1 MKSKQL
7 RKEQIARWA
16 ADLRNGLVGLRRD
29 IYMHP
34 ELSGQEQRTAS
45 IVADHLSQ
53 AGLEVRTGI
62 GGNGVIGLLQG
73 QKEGP
78 VIAWR
83 ADMDAFAIPD
93 ILDVPYKSSVPGVKH
108 VCGHDVHTT
117 IGIGI
122 ARVLAL
128 LQDEIAGSIKFIFQP
143 AEETATGARAMIQAG
158 ALSNPTPEAIFALH
172 AAPLP
177 VGQIGCVPG
186 MVLPGIAKF
195 EITLKSKNE
204 SVERLRDAAENC
216 VAALGS
222 LSSLR
227 FPDSEELSGFLHA
240 METGE
245 SKALTQFILV
255 SCWQESGSMLKHNTL
270 QLQGLVRA
278 ASEQLEE
285 HAKLMIRT
293 TLDKIIGELPGAY
306 DLQWLEQLS
315 LPPTINHVPLE
326 RQLRPAIASMIGATN
341 TVELRAPFPF
351 NSEDFSLYQQQLP
364 GVFYWLG
371 VANLAKGIIGV
382 PHLPNF
388 DVDEECLVVGTK
400 TMAHLLLHYLDSC
413 VRIRH

>member
-1 MKSKQL
+1 MRSKQL
-7 RKEQIARWA
+7 RKEQITRCA
-16 ADLRNGLVGLRRD
+16 ADLRNRLVDLRRD

-34 ELSGQEQRTAS
+34 ELSGQEKRTAS
-45 IVADHLSQ
+45 IVADHLSK
-53 AGLEVRTGI
+53 AGLEVSTGI

-122 ARVLAL
+122 AQVLAF

-143 AEETATGARAMIQAG
+143 AEETATGARAMIHAG
-158 ALSNPTPEAIFALH
+158 ALSNPTPEVIFALH
-172 AAPLP
+172 TAPLP

-186 MVLPGIAKF
+186 MILPGIARF
-195 EITLKSKNE
+195 EIILKSKNE
-204 SVERLRDAAENC
+204 YVETLRDVAENC
-216 VAALGS
+216 MTALGC

-227 FPDSEELSGFLHA
+227 FPDSEELLEFLHA

-245 SKALTQFILV
+245 NKALTQFILV
-255 SCWQESGSMLKHNTL
+255 SCWQESGSVWKQNTL
-270 QLQGLVRA
+270 QLRGLVRA
-278 ASEQLEE
+278 ASEQLED

-293 TLDKIIGELPGAY
+293 ELEKIVGGLPVDY
-306 DLQWLEQLS
+306 DLQWLEQLA
-315 LPPTINHVPLE
+315 LPPAINHAALE
-326 RQLRPAIASMIGATN
+326 RQIRPAIAAMIGMTN

-351 NSEDFSLYQQQLP
+351 NSEDFSLYQQHLP
-364 GVFYWLG
+364 GVLYWLG
-371 VANLAKGIIGV
+371 VANHSKGIIGV

-400 TMAHLLLHYLDSC
+400 TMAYLLLYCLESGI
-413 VRIRH
+413 RIRH

>member
-7 RKEQIARWA
+7 QKEQIARCA
-16 ADLRNGLVGLRRD
+16 ADLRNRLVDLRRD

-45 IVADHLSQ
+45 IVADHLTE

-62 GGNGVIGLLQG
+62 GGHGVIGLLQG

-83 ADMDAFAIPD
+83 ADMDAFAISD

-128 LQDEIAGSIKFIFQP
+128 LQDEIAGRIKFIFQP

-158 ALSNPTPEAIFALH
+158 ALSNPTPEAIFGLH
-172 AAPLP
+172 TAPLP

-186 MVLPGIAKF
+186 MILPGIVNF

-204 SVERLRDAAENC
+204 SGERLRDAAENC
-216 VAALGS
+216 VAALGC

-227 FPDSEELSGFLHA
+227 FPD
-240 METGE
+240 
-245 SKALTQFILV
+245 
-255 SCWQESGSMLKHNTL
+255 
-270 QLQGLVRA
+270 
-278 ASEQLEE
+278 
-285 HAKLMIRT
+285 
-293 TLDKIIGELPGAY
+293 
-306 DLQWLEQLS
+306 
-315 LPPTINHVPLE
+315 
-326 RQLRPAIASMIGATN
+326 
-341 TVELRAPFPF
+341 
-351 NSEDFSLYQQQLP
+351 
-364 GVFYWLG
+364 
-371 VANLAKGIIGV
+371 
-382 PHLPNF
+382 
-388 DVDEECLVVGTK
+388 
-400 TMAHLLLHYLDSC
+400 
-413 VRIRH
+413 